1 METVSTFDK
10 GFKITET
17 TSANQIA
24 ATYMKLSVADL
35 TLIVDAINNNTDLL
49 RLFFG
54 CKALRKIL
62 STGNEHTIK
71 EVIDNY
77 NSLGKRLV
85 HLMMMPQNQEL

>member
-1 METVSTFDK
+1 
-10 GFKITET
+10 
-17 TSANQIA
+17 
-24 ATYMKLSVADL
+24 MKLSVADL

-77 NSLGKRLV
+77 HTLGKRLV
-85 HLMMMPQNQEL
+85 HLMMMPQNHEL